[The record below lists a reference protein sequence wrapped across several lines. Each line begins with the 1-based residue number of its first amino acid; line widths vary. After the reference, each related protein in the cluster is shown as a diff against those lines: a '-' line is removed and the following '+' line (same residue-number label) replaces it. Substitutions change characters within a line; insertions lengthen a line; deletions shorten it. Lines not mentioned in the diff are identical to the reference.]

1 MVNMPT
7 HRRRSYV
14 SLRALCQFIILD
26 KGVKGFLTP
35 NIIMFR
41 YAADRI
47 PVLFVVMFSMIDFIV
62 YFLVDGVGWLA
73 GFTMIMIIPKAVIC
87 AWNHHHQHTMTFHAK
102 ALNRILEFFYA
113 LHSGVTTNLWL
124 LHHVLGHHRN
134 FLDHMRDESGWK
146 RVDGKRMRAL
156 EYTLKIAATA
166 YYRGYQVGKKYPR
179 AQRDFLVYSV
189 LTLIG
194 VAVLC
199 WFRFVPALF
208 VFVLPM
214 IISLLFTA
222 WVTFD
227 HHSGLDTD
235 DAFHASY
242 NNVNP
247 LYNFL
252 TGNLGYHTAHHYRQG
267 LHWSKLPELHEKI
280 RHRIPSKLIRNA
292 QFVLAEA

>member
-1 MVNMPT
+1 
-7 HRRRSYV
+7 
-14 SLRALCQFIILD
+14 
-26 KGVKGFLTP
+26 
-35 NIIMFR
+35 MFR

-47 PVLFVVMFSMIDFIV
+47 PVLFVVMFSMIDFTV
-62 YFLVDGVGWLA
+62 YFLVDSVWWLA
-73 GFTMIMIIPKAVIC
+73 GFTLMMIIPKAVIC

-134 FLDHMRDESGWK
+134 FLNHMHDESGWK

-189 LTLIG
+189 LTVIG

-208 VFVLPM
+208 VFVIPM
-214 IISLLFTA
+214 TISLLFTA

-242 NNVNP
+242 NNTNP
-247 LYNFL
+247 LFNFL

-292 QFVLAEA
+292 KFVLAEA